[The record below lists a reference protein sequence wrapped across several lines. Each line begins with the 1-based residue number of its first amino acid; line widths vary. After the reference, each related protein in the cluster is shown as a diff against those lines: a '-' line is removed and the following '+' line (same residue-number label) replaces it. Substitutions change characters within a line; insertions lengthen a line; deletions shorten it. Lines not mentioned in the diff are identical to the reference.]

1 MHPVEVK
8 TALESMVCLVDTRE
22 QDTPRLRARLK
33 KIGCPWERKKLNF
46 GDYSVKCDAIDL
58 SETIAVERKMDL
70 DELCNCYCKERKRFE
85 REFDRAKQ
93 AGAKVY
99 LLIEDGSWEDAYSGK
114 YRSRMSPESLV
125 ASIQA
130 WLARYNCQV
139 IFCRQHTT
147 GKLIHDIL
155 YRELKEALEKF
166 DVNSRNEQLPHL
178 DTADCMKG

>member
-1 MHPVEVK
+1 MHPVEIK
-8 TALESMVCLVDTRE
+8 SALESMVCLVDTRE

-33 KIGCPWERKKLNF
+33 EIGCPWERKKLNF

-85 REFDRAKQ
+85 REFERAKR

-130 WLARYNCQV
+130 WIARYNCQV

-155 YRELKEALEKF
+155 YRELKEALEKHEP
-166 DVNSRNEQLPHL
+166 DSGEDQGP
-178 DTADCMKG
+178 C

>member
-8 TALESMVCLVDTRE
+8 SALESMVCLVDTRE

-33 KIGCPWERKKLNF
+33 EIGCPWERKKLNF

-85 REFDRAKQ
+85 REFERAKQ

-155 YRELKEALEKF
+155 YRELKEALENYEP
-166 DVNSRNEQLPHL
+166 DSGDDQAP
-178 DTADCMKG
+178 C

>member
-8 TALESMVCLVDTRE
+8 SALESMVCLVDTRE

-33 KIGCPWERKKLNF
+33 EIGCPWERKKLNF

-85 REFDRAKQ
+85 REFERAKR

-99 LLIEDGSWEDAYSGK
+99 LLIEDGSWEDAYSGN

-130 WLARYNCQV
+130 WIARYNCQV

-155 YRELKEALEKF
+155 YRELKEALEKHEP
-166 DVNSRNEQLPHL
+166 DSGEDQGP
-178 DTADCMKG
+178 C

>member
-8 TALESMVCLVDTRE
+8 SALESMVCLVDTRE

-33 KIGCPWERKKLNF
+33 EIGCPWERKKLNF

-85 REFDRAKQ
+85 REFERAKQ

-125 ASIQA
+125 ASLQA

-155 YRELKEALEKF
+155 YRELKEALEKHEP
-166 DVNSRNEQLPHL
+166 DSGEDQGP
-178 DTADCMKG
+178 C

>member
-1 MHPVEVK
+1 M
-8 TALESMVCLVDTRE
+8 CLVDTRE

-33 KIGCPWERKKLNF
+33 EIGCPWERKKLNF

-85 REFDRAKQ
+85 REFERAKQ

-155 YRELKEALEKF
+155 YRELKEALEKHEP
-166 DVNSRNEQLPHL
+166 DSGEDQGP
-178 DTADCMKG
+178 C

>member
-8 TALESMVCLVDTRE
+8 NALESMVCLVDTRE

-33 KIGCPWERKKLNF
+33 EIGCPWERKKLNF

-85 REFDRAKQ
+85 REFERAKQ

-155 YRELKEALEKF
+155 YRELKEALEKHEP
-166 DVNSRNEQLPHL
+166 DSGEDQEP
-178 DTADCMKG
+178 C

>member
-33 KIGCPWERKKLNF
+33 DMGCQWERKKLDF
-46 GDYSVKCDAIDL
+46 GDYSVKCDILDL
-58 SETIAVERKMDL
+58 SGNVTVERKMDL
-70 DELCNCYCKERKRFE
+70 DELCNCYCKDRKRFE
-85 REFDRAKQ
+85 REFERAKQ
-93 AGAKVY
+93 SGAKVY
-99 LLIEDGSWEDAYSGK
+99 LLVEDGSWEDAYSGK

-139 IFCRQHTT
+139 IFCQPQTT
-147 GKLIHDIL
+147 GRLIRDIL
-155 YRELKEALEKF
+155 YRELKEALEKYEP
-166 DVNSRNEQLPHL
+166 DSGS
-178 DTADCMKG
+178 D

>member
-33 KIGCPWERKKLNF
+33 EIGCPWERKKLNF

-85 REFDRAKQ
+85 REFERAKQ
-93 AGAKVY
+93 SGAKVY
-99 LLIEDGSWEDAYSGK
+99 LLVEDGSWEDAYSGK

-139 IFCRQHTT
+139 IFCQPQTT
-147 GKLIHDIL
+147 GRLIRDIL
-155 YRELKEALEKF
+155 YRELKEALEKYEP
-166 DVNSRNEQLPHL
+166 DSGS
-178 DTADCMKG
+178 D

>member
-8 TALESMVCLVDTRE
+8 AALESMVCLVDTRE
-22 QDTPRLRARLK
+22 QDTPRLRARLRE
-33 KIGCPWERKKLNF
+33 IGCPWERKKLEF
-46 GDYSVKCDAIDL
+46 GDYSVKCDSMDL
-58 SETIAVERKMDL
+58 STSIAIERKMNL
-70 DELCNCYCKERKRFE
+70 DELCNCYCRERKRFE
-85 REFDRAKQ
+85 REFERARQ
-93 AGAKVY
+93 SGAKVY
-99 LLIEDGSWEDAYSGK
+99 LLVEDGSWEDAYSGK

-166 DVNSRNEQLPHL
+166 D
-178 DTADCMKG
+178 ADSQTDYLKN

>member
-1 MHPVEVK
+1 MHPVEDK
-8 TALESMVCLVDTRE
+8 TALESMVCLIDTRE

-33 KIGCPWERKKLNF
+33 EIGCPWERKKLNF
-46 GDYSVKCDAIDL
+46 GDYSVKCDTIDL

-85 REFDRAKQ
+85 REFERAKQ

-147 GKLIHDIL
+147 
-155 YRELKEALEKF
+155 
-166 DVNSRNEQLPHL
+166 V
-178 DTADCMKG
+178 

>member
-33 KIGCPWERKKLNF
+33 EIGCPWERKKLNF

-85 REFDRAKQ
+85 REFERAKQ

-155 YRELKEALEKF
+155 YRELKEALEKHEP
-166 DVNSRNEQLPHL
+166 DSGDDQAP
-178 DTADCMKG
+178 C

>member
-8 TALESMVCLVDTRE
+8 SALESMVCLVDTRE

-33 KIGCPWERKKLNF
+33 EIGCPWERKKLNF

-85 REFDRAKQ
+85 REFERAKQ

-155 YRELKEALEKF
+155 YRELKEALEKHEP
-166 DVNSRNEQLPHL
+166 DSGEDQGP
-178 DTADCMKG
+178 C

>member
-22 QDTPRLRARLK
+22 QDTPRLRARLRD
-33 KIGCPWERKKLNF
+33 IGCPWERQKLDF
-46 GDYSVKCDAIDL
+46 GDYSVRCDLL
-58 SETIAVERKMDL
+58 SLSGIVSVERKMDL
-70 DELCNCYCKERKRFE
+70 DELCNCYCKDRKRFE
-85 REFDRAKQ
+85 REFERAKQ

-99 LLIEDGSWEDAYSGK
+99 LLIENGSWEDAYSGK
-114 YRSRMSPESLV
+114 YHSRMSPESLV

-139 IFCRQHTT
+139 IFCQPQTT
-147 GKLIHDIL
+147 GRLIHDIL

-166 DVNSRNEQLPHL
+166 D
-178 DTADCMKG
+178 ADSQTDYLKN